1 MRDRAYIPCGSGLF
15 FLVDVVDAHEGAGE
29 GGYFAEG
36 YEEGFVD
43 LALGVD
49 EDTAIEHYEATY
61 TEEGGGE
68 ELDGKFV
75 FHIVIVLNSLRLRRI
90 VLIRK
95 RTAPYSYFCVPNT
108 QKNVSD

>member
-1 MRDRAYIPCGSGLF
+1 MRAMLIAHIWSILRDHAGDGLF

-49 EDTAIEHYEATY
+49 KDSAIEHYEATY
-61 TEEGGGE
+61 TEDGGGE

-75 FHIVIVLNSLRLRRI
+75 FHIDSFNSVL
-90 VLIRK
+90 
-95 RTAPYSYFCVPNT
+95 
-108 QKNVSD
+108 

>member
-1 MRDRAYIPCGSGLF
+1 MVDTYHAGDGLF

-49 EDTAIEHYEATY
+49 EDSAIEHYEATY
-61 TEEGGGE
+61 TEDGGGE

-75 FHIVIVLNSLRLRRI
+75 FHIVIQ
-90 VLIRK
+90 
-95 RTAPYSYFCVPNT
+95 F
-108 QKNVSD
+108 